1 MKKLIIG
8 EAIVVL
14 SSLYFCV
21 TEKNF
26 GSTLL
31 ISALGLFIILIGYCE
46 IVSKINKNEKTHH
59 NIKAKKRK
67 ANRN

>member
-8 EAIVVL
+8 VAIVVL

-21 TEKNF
+21 NEENF
-26 GSTLL
+26 VSTLL
-31 ISALGLFIILIGYCE
+31 ISALGLFTILTGYYE